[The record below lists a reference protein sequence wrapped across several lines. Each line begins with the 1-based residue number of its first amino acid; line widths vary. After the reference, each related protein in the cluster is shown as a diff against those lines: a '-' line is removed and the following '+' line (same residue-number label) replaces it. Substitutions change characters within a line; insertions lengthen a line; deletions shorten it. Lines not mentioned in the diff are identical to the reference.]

1 MFGGND
7 ADAHQSGREQ
17 VFNLHPQTENGSVY
31 SEMCMLNSAYN
42 TTGLQLQK
50 RNQPG
55 YVAAFGDLLAQHR

>member
-1 MFGGND
+1 MFAGND

-17 VFNLHPQTENGSVY
+17 VFNLPPSTENGILQF
-31 SEMCMLNSAYN
+31 EFRMLNSAYN